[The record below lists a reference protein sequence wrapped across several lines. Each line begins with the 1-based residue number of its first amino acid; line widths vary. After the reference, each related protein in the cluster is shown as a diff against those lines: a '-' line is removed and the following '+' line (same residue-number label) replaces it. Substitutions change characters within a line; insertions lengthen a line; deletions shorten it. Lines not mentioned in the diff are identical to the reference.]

1 VPTLVLPGDDVPH
14 PAAIGRKLAE
24 ILPGTE
30 CFEDWKGPAHID
42 EQRQRVLA
50 FLARH
55 TPLKMSQRAALTR

>member
-1 VPTLVLPGDDVPH
+1 VPH

-55 TPLKMSQRAALTR
+55 TP